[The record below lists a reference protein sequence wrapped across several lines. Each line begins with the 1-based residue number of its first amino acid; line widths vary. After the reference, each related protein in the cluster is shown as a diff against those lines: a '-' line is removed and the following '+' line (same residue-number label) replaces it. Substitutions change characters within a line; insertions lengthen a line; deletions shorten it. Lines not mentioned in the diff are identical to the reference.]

1 METGRVASF
10 TIGGRTFSLTRGDV
24 ERALEGLEPEP
35 LRGRAKY
42 YIEYKGRRY
51 PIKQVVAAATGLSRM
66 EFTAMHAHKI
76 LGELGFEVK
85 ELGRGWVKAS
95 PEEDYYSQRLAKR
108 LGKASPDEAVWEV
121 LKNPDRYP
129 EDARRILILAEEFES
144 DGYRTVES
152 RPRFLDGKVNFFT
165 LEKVREGPRIKTK
178 MAIVP
183 EEPYAIVALERVR
196 HEPKFKFE
204 KELVSIYAFVKD
216 SWRTMQLT

>member
-1 METGRVASF
+1 MEAAKVASF

-42 YIEYKGRRY
+42 YIEYRGRRY

-66 EFTAMHAHKI
+66 EFTAMHAHKV

-85 ELGRGWVKAS
+85 ELGRGWVKAV
-95 PEEDYYSQRLAKR
+95 PEDYYYSQRLAKR

-129 EDARRILILAEEFES
+129 EDARRILILTEERDFEAREYV
-144 DGYRTVES
+144 DV
-152 RPRFLDGKVNFFT
+152 RPLEGKVNPFT
-165 LEKVREGPRIKTK
+165 LEEVREGSRIKTK

-196 HEPKFKFE
+196 HEPRFE
-204 KELVSIYAFVKD
+204 KELVSVYVFAKD